1 MAKRKIRDKNT
12 NNGPQYSSCSTD
24 LTSDTNMLNIY
35 KNTII
40 IYATN
45 PLSRALFCEN
55 VLIGREEKLNNAH
68 ESETVNQTKNTTM
81 GKWKIRNK
89 MTNNSSQ
96 STKKSLL
103 HQWHENG

>member
-1 MAKRKIRDKNT
+1 
-12 NNGPQYSSCSTD
+12 
-24 LTSDTNMLNIY
+24 MLNIY
-35 KNTII
+35 ENTII

-81 GKWKIRNK
+81 GK
-89 MTNNSSQ
+89 
-96 STKKSLL
+96 
-103 HQWHENG
+103 